1 LSKLRAWLSENIL
14 AVTGWAIAIPGMIFA
29 AISLVPGFESQD
41 LSKQALELAQW
52 TALKDYIEQ
61 CQSAACN
68 EALAST
74 LPPPPHVKF
83 ESPDNDKPLIS
94 RAFTKLLDGHE
105 TYLPLA
111 TQRGPLT
118 PIHILVV
125 VLLLV
130 LPAVSV
136 VRYLRWES
144 NRKTLHRMDEEGVFV
159 DLPCDTPPP
168 NFFNKQPKII
178 RSLDSLPTKKGKEP
192 VGMSTNFEAALGDDD
207 GGLRR
212 RKNTRPIPMSERE
225 EGKLFACPFL
235 KLDPFKNEK
244 CFKYNFP
251 RAADLHHFCLK
262 CYVSFKESSDL
273 DAHTKIDTCERASNP
288 EQLSRRELEILPNL
302 YEIRKHQDQSDT
314 ESTERWY
321 WVWDTFFSA
330 HSRPDSPY
338 TLGPIGDSIEYL
350 FHHDLWESLPIRLRP
365 YNLDIDANTSSII
378 RACIMDMVFERMNT
392 QKTRHK

>member
-1 LSKLRAWLSENIL
+1 
-14 AVTGWAIAIPGMIFA
+14 
-29 AISLVPGFESQD
+29 
-41 LSKQALELAQW
+41 
-52 TALKDYIEQ
+52 
-61 CQSAACN
+61 
-68 EALAST
+68 LAST

-94 RAFTKLLDGHE
+94 RAFLKTFDRHE

-111 TQRGPLT
+111 TQRGPLA
-118 PIHILVV
+118 PVHILVV
-125 VLLLV
+125 VLLFV
-130 LPAVSV
+130 LPPVSV
-136 VRYLRWES
+136 VIYLRWES
-144 NRKTLHRMDEEGVFV
+144 TRKTLHRMDEERVFV
-159 DLPCDTPPP
+159 DLPYGTPPP

-178 RSLDSLPTKKGKEP
+178 GSLDSLPTNKGKEA

-225 EGKLFACPFL
+225 EGQVLACPFL

-244 CFKYNFP
+244 CFRYSIR
-251 RAADLHHFCLK
+251 RAADLRMHLSRVHALSDHFCPK

-273 DAHTKIDTCERASNP
+273 EAHFEIDTCEPVPSP
-288 EQLSRRELEILPNL
+288 EQLSPQELELL
-302 YEIRKHQDQSDT
+302 YDLNKKLRGQSDIA
-314 ESTERWY
+314 RWY
-321 WVWDTFFSA
+321 CVWDTFFSA

-365 YNLDIDANTSSII
+365 YNLDIDADTSSIL
-378 RACIMDMVFERMNT
+378 RACIMDMVFEKMNT
-392 QKTRHK
+392 QKTRHKRTN